1 MIRRISV
8 LALGLALAA
17 PASAHAVGTKSYN
30 VCGGSYGSSWSG
42 FAFCASVQLSVT
54 KKPNQN
60 IWTVAMT
67 VANMSG
73 LNGSYLWSVF
83 DQIGLDNVQGS
94 LSTPANI
101 IVKQGNEV
109 VCSNPYN
116 NQSSQ
121 TGCWNI
127 VQDQQADGNFKIDF
141 LNRSAN
147 GLTRDISSQ
156 CWDEPTLLYTCLAAD
171 PVTVQFDIN
180 KDFNPNTAGNVYI
193 HSTTILDW
201 QIVETQCTT
210 FQTTP
215 DNMNAKCTN
224 VAQFVTPNTPPVT
237 ATPEPATL
245 ALLGTGMFALGGPGF
260 IRRRRQKAEAA
271 KQA

>member
-1 MIRRISV
+1 MIRRISL
-8 LALGLALAA
+8 LALGLALTA
-17 PASAHAVGTKSYN
+17 PSSAYAVGSKTYD

-83 DQIGLDNVQGS
+83 DQIGLDNVQGGLAS
-94 LSTPANI
+94 PANI
-101 IVKQGNEV
+101 VVMQGNQV
-109 VCSNPYN
+109 ICTNTNN
-116 NQSSQ
+116 NQSASS
-121 TGCWNI
+121 GCWNI
-127 VQDQQADGNFKIDF
+127 QQDQNADGNFKIDF

-156 CWDEPTLLYTCLAAD
+156 CYDEPTLLYTCLASD
-171 PVTVQFDIN
+171 PVTIKFDIT
-180 KDFNPNTAGNVYI
+180 KDFNPASAGNVYI

-201 QIVETQCTT
+201 QIVEAQCSTSL
-210 FQTTP
+210 TTP
-215 DNMNAKCTN
+215 DNPAAKCTN
-224 VAQFVTPNTPPVT
+224 IAQWANPSPPPVT
-237 ATPEPATL
+237 ATPEPITL
-245 ALLGTGMFALGGPGF
+245 ALVGTGMFAVGGPGF
-260 IRRRRQKAEAA
+260 LRRRRKNAEAA